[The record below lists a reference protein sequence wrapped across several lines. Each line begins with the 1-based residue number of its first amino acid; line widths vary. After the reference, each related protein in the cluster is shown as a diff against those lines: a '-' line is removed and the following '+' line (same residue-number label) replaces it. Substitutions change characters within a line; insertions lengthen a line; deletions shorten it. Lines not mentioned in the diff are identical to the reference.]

1 MYRAF
6 CARQT
11 SRDTSLVTSP
21 DTSPDT
27 SRRDGLVGGVDA
39 GEDLLCERADFS
51 LEKFAGTK
59 VFLYLCNDIDAM
71 RNTLSQSLSGYQ
83 SNTTQWKQKK

>member
-1 MYRAF
+1 MYRVF
-6 CARQT
+6 CVRQT

-27 SRRDGLVGGVDA
+27 SRRDGLVCGGNA
-39 GEDLLCERADFS
+39 GEDLLCEMAHFLWKNLQGR
-51 LEKFAGTK
+51 KFFRTFA
-59 VFLYLCNDIDAM
+59 NDIDAM

-83 SNTTQWKQKK
+83 SNTTQWKQKT